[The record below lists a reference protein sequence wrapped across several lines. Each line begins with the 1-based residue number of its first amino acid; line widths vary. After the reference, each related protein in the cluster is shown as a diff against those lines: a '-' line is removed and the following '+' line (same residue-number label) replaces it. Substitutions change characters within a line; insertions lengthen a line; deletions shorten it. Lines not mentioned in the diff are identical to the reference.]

1 MTREEAIK
9 IIDCY
14 DIGFYDLSGEKI
26 PAYKLAEAFDMAIEA
41 LSAEAISKAAET
53 QQGEWIPLV
62 MNGEYKCSVCGRASK
77 SDNAAW
83 VNIPSAYWNYCPNC
97 GARMTKGGDDE

>member
-14 DIGFYDLSGEKI
+14 DINFYDLSGEKI

-41 LSAEAISKAAET
+41 LSAEAV
-53 QQGEWIPLV
+53 QGEWIDRSEGGRVLNPWW
-62 MNGEYKCSVCGRASK
+62 ESHKCDQCGYCGSG
-77 SDNAAW
+77 AW
-83 VNIPSAYWNYCPNC
+83 NFCPNC
-97 GARMTKGGDDE
+97 GARMGGGAE